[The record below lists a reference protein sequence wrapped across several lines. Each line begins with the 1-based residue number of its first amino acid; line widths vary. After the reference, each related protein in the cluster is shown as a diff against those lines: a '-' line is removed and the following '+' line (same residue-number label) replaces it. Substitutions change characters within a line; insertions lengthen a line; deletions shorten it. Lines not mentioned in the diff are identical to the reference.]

1 MGDWTKHNKGLMSKL
16 LIPGRIIFSM
26 GIIGLGVLQ
35 FFAKDYIVGRPP
47 SPAWSAD
54 IPGKIIWAY
63 ISGIFLIIAGLAI
76 ILKKKGGLA
85 AFMVGVMII
94 LCSFLLRNIPQML
107 ISSWEDILWSIN
119 AYKSLALSGGAFI
132 IAASFFIE
140 ENRKS
145 NGFFTKKFFITLGCI
160 FLAVFFI
167 VSGMAHFKFHNFIIN
182 DFIPAY
188 IPFHAFWTYFCGIA
202 LLASGVGLLIKQTRK
217 WAAVLAGLM
226 ILIWFFTLHIPR
238 AFAAPRDLTEWMGV
252 CESFSF
258 SGILFVLAAISSQNE
273 TSPT

>member
-1 MGDWTKHNKGLMSKL
+1 MRKL

-54 IPGKIIWAY
+54 IPGKIMWAY
-63 ISGIFLIIAGLAI
+63 TSGIFLIIAGLVI
-76 ILKKKGGLA
+76 ILQKKGGLA
-85 AFMVGVMII
+85 AFILGVMII
-94 LCSFLLRNIPQML
+94 LCSFLLRNLPQML
-107 ISSWEDILWSIN
+107 NSSWEGVVWSIN

-132 IAASFFIE
+132 VAASFFIE
-140 ENRKS
+140 QSRSVNR
-145 NGFFTKKFFITLGCI
+145 FFTNKSFITLGCI

-167 VSGMAHFKFHNFIIN
+167 DSGMAHFKFHDFIIN

-202 LLASGVGLLIKQTRK
+202 LLAGGAGLLIKQTRR

-238 AFAAPRDLTEWMGV
+238 ALAAPKDLSEWMGV

-258 SGILFVLAAISSQNE
+258 SGILFVLAALSSQKE
-273 TSPT
+273 ISLK